1 LAKAV
6 KKRERS
12 RIEKSAEAK
21 IMRINF
27 LVLFLVLAISWR
39 TTDFFAGEVKAAG
52 QTEWDKT
59 IEAAKKEGKLVA
71 GIPASAELRKSITES
86 FKSRFPGI
94 ELELTTSRGPT
105 NASKISAEHA
115 AGVRYFDLLISGTST
130 PFNLLNAGILD
141 PVEPLLILP
150 EVKDP
155 KRWFGG
161 HIWLDN
167 SKRFLYAFQAYQSQN
182 FWYNSTLTKPEE
194 IRSYDDLLN
203 AKWKNKI
210 GYLDPR
216 SAGGGTATWAFFLK
230 IKGEDFLRKLAAQ
243 DMLLSRD
250 QRQLGDSLAK
260 GKVALTIGLTY
271 YSLAPFIKAGLP
283 IQSLSEVKEGTYTSC
298 GSGALSIVKASP
310 HPNATKVFV
319 NWLLSK
325 EGQEIYGKA
334 MGQATRRLDVE
345 TKWLTENGIR
355 ASKDFLTVEENN
367 RLENYGEETV
377 NNYWAR
383 ATKIA
388 EEVWK

>member
-1 LAKAV
+1 
-6 KKRERS
+6 
-12 RIEKSAEAK
+12 
-21 IMRINF
+21 MRIHF
-27 LVLFLVLAISWR
+27 LAFVIVLAVVWPIAIL
-39 TTDFFAGEVKAAG
+39 FAGEPKAG
-52 QTEWDKT
+52 EKTEWDKT
-59 IEAAKKEGKLVA
+59 LDAAKKEGKLVA
-71 GIPASAELRKSITES
+71 GIPASAELRKSIGEA
-86 FKSRFPGI
+86 FKTRFPGI

-105 NASKISAEHA
+105 NASKIAAEHA

-141 PVEPLLILP
+141 PVEPLLLLP

-182 FWYNSTLTKPEE
+182 FWYNSTLAKPEE
-194 IRSYDDLLN
+194 IRSYDDLLHV
-203 AKWKNKI
+203 KWKNKI
-210 GYLDPR
+210 GFLDPR
-216 SAGGGTATWAFFLK
+216 SAGGGTATWAFFFK
-230 IKGEDFLRKLAAQ
+230 IKGEEFLRKLAAQ
-243 DMLLSRD
+243 EMFLSRD
-250 QRQLGDSLAK
+250 QRQLGDSLTK

-283 IQSLSEVKEGTYTSC
+283 IQPLLEVKEGTYTSC
-298 GSGALSIVKASP
+298 GSGALSVIRAGP

-325 EGQEIYGKA
+325 EGQEVYGKA

-345 TKWLTENGIR
+345 TRWLTENGIR
-355 ASKDFLTVEENN
+355 ASKDFLTLEENN
-367 RLENYGEETV
+367 RLENYGEDTV
-377 NNYWAR
+377 NTYWAK

-388 EEVWK
+388 QEVLK

>member
-1 LAKAV
+1 MIKNH
-6 KKRERS
+6 
-12 RIEKSAEAK
+12 EAK
-21 IMRINF
+21 IMRVHLF
-27 LVLFLVLAISWR
+27 VLFVVLFISWP
-39 TTDFFAGEVKAAG
+39 TPDLSAGEARAPW
-52 QTEWDKT
+52 QAEWDKT
-59 IEAAKKEGKLVA
+59 VEAARKEGQLVA
-71 GIPASAELRKSITES
+71 GIPASAELRKSIGEA
-86 FKSRFPGI
+86 FKTRFPGI

-105 NASKISAEHA
+105 NAGKISAEHA

-167 SKRFLYAFQAYQSQN
+167 AKRFLYAFQAYQSQN
-182 FWYNSTLTKPEE
+182 FWYNPTLVKPQE

-203 AKWKNKI
+203 PKWKNKI

-230 IKGEDFLRKLAAQ
+230 IKGEDFLKKLAAQ

-250 QRQLGDSLAK
+250 QRQLGDSLTK
-260 GKVALTIGLTY
+260 GKVGLTIGLTY

-283 IQSLSEVKEGTYTSC
+283 IQPLPEAKEGTYTSC
-298 GSGALSIVKASP
+298 GSGALSVIKAPP
-310 HPNATKVFV
+310 HPNATKIFV

-334 MGQATRRLDVE
+334 MGQATRRFDVE
-345 TKWLTENGIR
+345 TKWLTESGVR
-355 ASKDFLTVEENN
+355 ASKDFLTVEANN

-383 ATKIA
+383 STKIA
-388 EEVWK
+388 EEVFK

>member
-1 LAKAV
+1 M
-6 KKRERS
+6 KRIHILIFLMACFSGRPAGALNA
-12 RIEKSAEAK
+12 AEV
-21 IMRINF
+21 RP
-27 LVLFLVLAISWR
+27 
-39 TTDFFAGEVKAAG
+39 TG
-52 QTEWDKT
+52 QMEWDKT
-59 IEAAKKEGKLVA
+59 VEAANKEGALVA

-105 NASKISAEHA
+105 NASKIAAEHA

-161 HIWLDN
+161 HLWLDN

-182 FWYNSTLTKPEE
+182 FWYNSTLAKTED

-203 AKWKNKI
+203 VKWKNKI

-230 IKGEDFLRKLAAQ
+230 IKGEDFLKKLAAQ

-250 QRQLGDSLAK
+250 QRQLGDSLTK

-283 IQSLSEVKEGTYTSC
+283 IQALPEVKEGTYTSC

-325 EGQEIYGKA
+325 EGQEVYGRA

-345 TKWLTENGIR
+345 TKWLTENGTR

-377 NNYWAR
+377 SRYWTR

-388 EEVWK
+388 EEVLK